1 MELKLGVVEGQKFD
15 IVKELKVEEY
25 TVYNKIKK
33 RLMQFQ
39 QDQQLYT
46 MINWNYHDIYRKI
59 SYYLSEYS
67 QNSSVDWIKMD
78 RILLDINRLLLNF
91 LSACRTF
98 LDHNQTRLNKEFGSE
113 SEQMKRFKAACSKEY
128 DNYFSYRFLY
138 KLRNYAQ
145 HCGMPVGNVSIG
157 GKAVRIPDEV
167 ENFLSV
173 QFDRNSL
180 LKNYDSWGK
189 PVKGELLE
197 LPDFFEVNG
206 YIDEVMGCFE
216 RINFI
221 LIEERIPDLLE
232 GTQYIIDLIKPLK
245 EKSGT
250 PCIFN
255 MTDMKSKG
263 GDLKIE
269 WFPLHLVDMV
279 SSFKE

>member
-1 MELKLGVVEGQKFD
+1 MELKLGVVKGQEFD
-15 IVKELKVEEY
+15 FIKELKVEEY
-25 TVYNKIKK
+25 TAYNTIRKK
-33 RLMQFQ
+33 LIQFQ

-46 MINWNYHDIYRKI
+46 MINWNYQDIYRKMD
-59 SYYLSEYS
+59 YYLAEYS
-67 QNSSVDWIKMD
+67 QNPSMNWIKMD
-78 RILLDINRLLLNF
+78 IMLLDINRHLLNF

-98 LDHNQTRLNKEFGSE
+98 LDHNQTRLNKEFGTE
-113 SEQMKRFKAACSKEY
+113 SEQIKRFKVACSEEY
-128 DNYFSYRFLY
+128 DNYFSYRFFY

-157 GKAVRIPDEV
+157 EKTVKISGEV
-167 ENFLSV
+167 EPFLSV

-245 EKSGT
+245 EKPGT

-255 MTDMKSKG
+255 MSDMKSEG

-269 WFPLHLVDMV
+269 WFPLHLVEMV
-279 SSFKE
+279 SAFKE